1 MSAANL
7 DLNLLH
13 VLVALGESRSVSA
26 AALKLEKS
34 QPAVSVA
41 LRKLRQSFGDPLFV
55 RSGNS
60 MQPTPRAA
68 ALVQSARSLLTRVEA
83 DMVASPVF
91 DPAASPRTVTL
102 ALSDVG
108 ELVFLPELLREL
120 HARMPRAAVRS
131 VSLTAPENAAGLEE
145 GTIDL
150 AVGYFPDLERRN
162 FYRQVLFM
170 DTYACL
176 VRAGHPVKGR
186 KLTLA
191 QYVSLQHAVVRA
203 ESRTEEVV
211 ERYLA
216 RRRIRR
222 HVVLTTPHF
231 ASAPMIVAQSDLIVT
246 VPEPLARYFTRAS
259 AGLRVIGMPFEPPR
273 IALKQFWHRKFHEDA
288 RNAWLRNVFCE
299 LFQARHRAAGI
310 SPRSGV
316 SKA

>member
-1 MSAANL
+1 MTAASL

-60 MQPTPRAA
+60 MQPTPRAT
-68 ALVQSARSLLTRVEA
+68 ALVQSARSLLARVEA
-83 DMVASPVF
+83 DMVASPAF
-91 DPAASPRTVTL
+91 DPAASQRTVSI

-108 ELVFLPELLREL
+108 ELVFLPAILREL

-131 VSLTAPENAAGLEE
+131 VSLPAAEVAAGLED

-150 AVGYFPDLERRN
+150 AMGYFPDLERRN
-162 FYRQVLFM
+162 FYRQVLFT
-170 DTYACL
+170 DTYVSI
-176 VRAGHPVKGR
+176 VRADHPVKAR
-186 KLTLA
+186 KLTLK
-191 QYVSLQHAVVRA
+191 QYVALDHAVVRA

-216 RRRIRR
+216 RRHIRR
-222 HVVLTTPHF
+222 RVVLTTPHF
-231 ASAPMIVAQSDLIVT
+231 ASAPMIVAQSDLIMT

-259 AGLRVIGMPFEPPR
+259 ADVRVIGMPFDPPR
-273 IALKQFWHRKFHEDA
+273 IALKQFWHRKFHDDA
-288 RNAWLRNVFCE
+288 RNAWLRGVFCG
-299 LFQARHRAAGI
+299 LFQ
-310 SPRSGV
+310 SPGRG
-316 SKA
+316 

>member
-1 MSAANL
+1 MMPADRL

-41 LRKLRQSFGDPLFV
+41 LGKLRRSFGDPLFV
-55 RSGNS
+55 RSGNT

-68 ALVQSARSLLTRVEA
+68 ALVQSARSLLARVEA
-83 DMVASPVF
+83 DIVASPAF
-91 DPAASPRTVTL
+91 DAGSSARTVTL

-108 ELVFLPELLREL
+108 ELVFLPAILREL
-120 HARMPRAAVRS
+120 QARMPRSAVRS
-131 VSLTAPENAAGLEE
+131 VSVTAPEVAAGLEE

-150 AVGYFPDLERRN
+150 AVGYFPDLEKRN
-162 FYRQVLFM
+162 FYRQVLFT

-176 VRAGHPVKGR
+176 VRTDHPVKAR
-186 KLTLA
+186 SLSLA
-191 QYVSLQHAVVRA
+191 QYTSLGHALVRA

-222 HVVLTTPHF
+222 RVALTTPHF

-246 VPEPLARYFTRAS
+246 VPEPLARYFARIS
-259 AGLRVIGMPFEPPR
+259 ADVRIIGMPFEPPR
-273 IALKQFWHRKFHEDA
+273 IALRQFWHRKFHDDA
-288 RNAWLRNVFCE
+288 RNAWLRALVCK
-299 LFQARHRAAGI
+299 LFQA
-310 SPRSGV
+310 PRSRGR
-316 SKA
+316 